1 MMSQKNS
8 LGMKK
13 EIVTQIIYMFFYF
26 KKKQGSKY
34 IYISQY
40 YKIQYY
46 IYLLPVVKNS
56 PANAGDIRDGF
67 DPWVRKIP

>member
-1 MMSQKNS
+1 MSQKNS
-8 LGMKK
+8 SGMKK
-13 EIVTQIIYMFFYF
+13 EIVTQIIYMSFYLK

-67 DPWVRKIP
+67 KPWVRKIP